1 MGGHHKGTVY
11 HKGVSFKRI
20 CSLLVQTTATSSSA
34 YYVIIICLTC
44 HHLHAMSCHAVS
56 SSPTGSFFAP
66 IPCQISNPTLWT
78 AAPGCTQGKGTRRVV
93 INIIII
99 IITIIVIVI
108 VTTTIIIIIIIII
121 VIIVIIPA
129 RAPAPGALRWP
140 CVPGCPPRGQTPVA
154 RQRLQLLLQSSSLS
168 SA

>member
-1 MGGHHKGTVY
+1 MIIRVSHGCVMGGHHKGTVY
-11 HKGVSFKRI
+11 HKSVSFKRI

-78 AAPGCTQGKGTRRVV
+78 AA
-93 INIIII
+93 
-99 IITIIVIVI
+99 
-108 VTTTIIIIIIIII
+108 
-121 VIIVIIPA
+121 

>member
-1 MGGHHKGTVY
+1 MIIRVSHGCVMGGHHKGTVY
-11 HKGVSFKRI
+11 HKSVSFKRI

-56 SSPTGSFFAP
+56 STPTGSFCAP
-66 IPCQISNPTLWT
+66 IPCQISNPPLWT
-78 AAPGCTQGKGTRRVV
+78 A
-93 INIIII
+93 
-99 IITIIVIVI
+99 
-108 VTTTIIIIIIIII
+108 
-121 VIIVIIPA
+121 A